1 METTDALI
9 TDYVASF
16 SVLDLIQRTRDTSE
30 CARKKFGSE
39 KKKLVVSMEI
49 QMNALKA
56 LQN

>member
-9 TDYVASF
+9 TYYVASL
-16 SVLDLIQRTRDTSE
+16 SVLDLYKGPGTPQSVQGRNL
-30 CARKKFGSE
+30 GV